1 MSSEMDIVNT
11 KNNGLNVESR
21 RESIDSGVGV
31 SPSPSPSPAS
41 VDSVRSARRN
51 KKKKRQF
58 STMSASSFSDLY
70 SLKNDILGQGSYGR
84 VESCVNVYTQMEYA
98 VKIINKDSWAF
109 NRQKML
115 KEIELYYLCQGAN
128 DSIIQLID
136 YFEETDKFYLIFEKA
151 KGGHLLDQIN
161 KRAKF
166 SEVEGA
172 TIIAKLATA
181 LKYLHSRGIAHRD
194 LKPENIL
201 CMEDAEDAVA
211 SSIRLCDFDLC
222 SKVQPNVS
230 TPRLASPVGSP
241 EYLAPEVVE
250 VFLNEDNIL
259 YDLLDDEDL
268 SYDKRCDLWSLGVI
282 CYTLLCGWLP
292 FRGCCGEDCG
302 WEDRNEEC
310 EICQQDLYDTIK
322 NGYFQFPEHVSP
334 LAKDLICKLLRTDP
348 DSRLEAADVL
358 HHPWIVKHATGNGSN
373 DAEVIP
379 SFEVTSEA
387 SFEVEAAFTAPA
399 SPNSLRKA
407 LSISLLFP
415 LASKPTHI
423 TEQIQQPGVKASAK
437 FRRQSSVVSSFYQ
450 PREDMLCRCELWYEI
465 LI

>member
-1 MSSEMDIVNT
+1 MSSEMDIINT
-11 KNNGLNVESR
+11 KINGLNVER
-21 RESIDSGVGV
+21 WESIDSGVGV

-41 VDSVRSARRN
+41 AGGESPPGGIRSRRN

-70 SLKNDILGQGSYGR
+70 SLKNDILGQGSFGI
-84 VESCVNVYTQMEYA
+84 VESCVNVYTEVEYA

-128 DSIIQLID
+128 DSIIQLVD

-151 KGGHLLDQIN
+151 KGGHLLNQIN
-161 KRAKF
+161 KRTKF
-166 SEVEGA
+166 SEVEAA
-172 TIIAKLATA
+172 TIIAKLASA

-201 CMEDAEDAVA
+201 CMEEENVA
-211 SSIRLCDFDLC
+211 SNIRLCDFDLC
-222 SKVQPNVS
+222 SKVQPTIS

-250 VFLNEDNIL
+250 VFVNEDNIL
-259 YDLLDDEDL
+259 YDLLDEDL

-282 CYTLLCGWLP
+282 GYTLLCGWLP

-310 EICQQDLYDTIK
+310 EICQQDLYDHIK
-322 NGYFQFPEHVSP
+322 SGYFQFPDHVSP
-334 LAKDLICKLLRTDP
+334 LAKDLICKLLQTDP
-348 DSRLEAADVL
+348 SDRLEAADVL
-358 HHPWIVKHATGNGSN
+358 YHTWILKHTSADDSN
-373 DAEVIP
+373 SVFEARIPEVP
-379 SFEVTSEA
+379 S
-387 SFEVEAAFTAPA
+387 VETTPA

-407 LSISLLFP
+407 LSISLMFP
-415 LASKPTHI
+415 LTTSKQSTTHSD
-423 TEQIQQPGVKASAK
+423 QILQQPGVKASAK
-437 FRRQSSVVSSFYQ
+437 FRRQSSVVTSFCQ
-450 PREDMLCRCELWYEI
+450 PPREDMLCRCEL
-465 LI
+465 

>member
-11 KNNGLNVESR
+11 KNGLNVER
-21 RESIDSGVGV
+21 RESIDSGVDL

-41 VDSVRSARRN
+41 INGEPAGIRTRRN
-51 KKKKRQF
+51 KKKKKAF

-70 SLKNDILGQGSYGR
+70 SLKNDILGEGSYGR

-98 VKIINKDSWAF
+98 VKIINKDSWTF

-128 DSIIQLID
+128 DSIIQLVD

-151 KGGHLLDQIN
+151 KGGHLLNQIN

-166 SEVEGA
+166 NDVEA
-172 TIIAKLATA
+172 AAIIAKLASA

-211 SSIRLCDFDLC
+211 LNIRLCDFDLC
-222 SKVQPNVS
+222 SKVQPTVS
-230 TPRLASPVGSP
+230 TPRLSSPAGSP

-250 VFLNEDNIL
+250 VFVNEDNIL
-259 YDLLDDEDL
+259 YDLLDEDL

-282 CYTLLCGWLP
+282 AYTLLCGRLP
-292 FRGCCGEDCG
+292 FQGCCGEDCG

-310 EICQQDLYDTIK
+310 EDCQQDLYDNIK
-322 NGYFQFPEHVSP
+322 SGYFHIPDHVSP
-334 LAKDLICKLLRTDP
+334 LAKDLIRQLLQTDP
-348 DSRLEAADVL
+348 DMRLEASDVL
-358 HHPWIVKHATGNGSN
+358 CHPWIVKHTTDSVTSTA
-373 DAEVIP
+373 DASP
-379 SFEVTSEA
+379 SFGVVTEA
-387 SFEVEAAFTAPA
+387 TTIETATAPA

-407 LSISLLFP
+407 LSISLMFP
-415 LASKPTHI
+415 LASKPTH

-437 FRRQSSVVSSFYQ
+437 FRRQSSVVTSFCQ
-450 PREDMLCRCELWYEI
+450 PREDMLCRCEL
-465 LI
+465 

>member
-1 MSSEMDIVNT
+1 MGLQVLTMSSEMDIVLNT

-41 VDSVRSARRN
+41 VDSVGRTRRN
-51 KKKKRQF
+51 KKKKKAF

-70 SLKNDILGQGSYGR
+70 SLKNDTLGEGSYGR
-84 VESCVNVYTQMEYA
+84 VETCVNVYTQMEYA
-98 VKIINKDSWAF
+98 VKIINKDSWTF

-136 YFEETDKFYLIFEKA
+136 YFEESDKFYLIFEKA
-151 KGGHLLDQIN
+151 KFND
-161 KRAKF
+161 
-166 SEVEGA
+166 VEA
-172 TIIAKLATA
+172 AAVVAKLASA

-201 CMEDAEDAVA
+201 CMEDAEDAVDLN
-211 SSIRLCDFDLC
+211 IRLCDFDLC
-222 SKVQPNVS
+222 SKVQPTVS
-230 TPRLASPVGSP
+230 TPRLSSPAGSP

-250 VFLNEDNIL
+250 VFVNEDNIL
-259 YDLLDDEDL
+259 YDLLDEDL

-282 CYTLLCGWLP
+282 AYTLLCGRLP
-292 FRGCCGEDCG
+292 FQGCCGEDCG

-310 EICQQDLYDTIK
+310 EDCQQDLYDNIK
-322 NGYFQFPEHVSP
+322 SGYFHIPDHVSP
-334 LAKDLICKLLRTDP
+334 LAKDLIRQLLQTDP
-348 DSRLEAADVL
+348 DMRLEASDVL
-358 HHPWIVKHATGNGSN
+358 CHPWIVKHTTDSVTSTA
-373 DAEVIP
+373 DAAP
-379 SFEVTSEA
+379 SFGVVTEA
-387 SFEVEAAFTAPA
+387 TTIESATAPA

-407 LSISLLFP
+407 LSISLMFP
-415 LASKPTHI
+415 LASKPTH

-437 FRRQSSVVSSFYQ
+437 FRRQSSVVTSFCQ
-450 PREDMLCRCELWYEI
+450 PREDMLCRCEL
-465 LI
+465 

>member
-1 MSSEMDIVNT
+1 MEFPNFPFIKSTFYVNLGHYLQVLIMSSEMDIVNT

-41 VDSVRSARRN
+41 VDSVRSRRN

-166 SEVEGA
+166 SEADGA

-201 CMEDAEDAVA
+201 MTDEGVVK
-211 SSIRLCDFDLC
+211 ICDF
-222 SKVQPNVS
+222 
-230 TPRLASPVGSP
+230 
-241 EYLAPEVVE
+241 
-250 VFLNEDNIL
+250 
-259 YDLLDDEDL
+259 
-268 SYDKRCDLWSLGVI
+268 
-282 CYTLLCGWLP
+282 
-292 FRGCCGEDCG
+292 
-302 WEDRNEEC
+302 
-310 EICQQDLYDTIK
+310 
-322 NGYFQFPEHVSP
+322 GYFS
-334 LAKDLICKLLRTDP
+334 DLQYVFTQRV
-348 DSRLEAADVL
+348 RFFR
-358 HHPWIVKHATGNGSN
+358 PWMPPK
-373 DAEVIP
+373 
-379 SFEVTSEA
+379 
-387 SFEVEAAFTAPA
+387 
-399 SPNSLRKA
+399 
-407 LSISLLFP
+407 
-415 LASKPTHI
+415 
-423 TEQIQQPGVKASAK
+423 
-437 FRRQSSVVSSFYQ
+437 
-450 PREDMLCRCELWYEI
+450 
-465 LI
+465 